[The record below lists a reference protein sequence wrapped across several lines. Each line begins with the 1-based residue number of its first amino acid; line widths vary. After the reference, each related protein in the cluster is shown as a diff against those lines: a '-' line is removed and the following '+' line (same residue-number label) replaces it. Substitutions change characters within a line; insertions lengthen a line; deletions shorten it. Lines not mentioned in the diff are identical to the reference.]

1 MDIQEKCEIVAKNF
15 KWWETTAAKYL
26 QEEVWTEGRIQF
38 VEERFSIYERVQK
51 GLKANSFLF
60 TVPTLPNKDT
70 DFWVRMGVV
79 VTGYRSKEYVHLLT
93 PANKS
98 NLMLYR
104 TKNKALSFPHNSTVR
119 GIIYPY
125 ADKTFFAGVDLPTIR
140 RANLVLK
147 D

>member
-15 KWWETTAAKYL
+15 KWWETTANKYL
-26 QEEVWTEGRIQF
+26 EEDSWTEGRIQF

-125 ADKTFFAGVDLPTIR
+125 TDKTFFAGVDLPTIR

>member
-15 KWWETTAAKYL
+15 KWWETTANKYL
-26 QEEVWTEGRIQF
+26 EEDSWTEGRIQF

-51 GLKANSFLF
+51 GLEANSFLF

-140 RANLVLK
+140 RANLILK